1 MFSLIKNYKELYCR
15 LPAIGKM
22 TLVIFNVF
30 CIAGIFLGIYIA
42 TLIPSIGFIIVL
54 FNIIYL
60 ILVTKL
66 LEFC

>member
-1 MFSLIKNYKELYCR
+1 M
-15 LPAIGKM
+15 IGKM

-30 CIAGIFLGIYIA
+30 CIAGIFLGIYIV